1 MLKILET
8 FSKITVKQ
16 TLSKKLYVEVFLL
29 EIFFQKMI
37 LK

>member
-16 TLSKKLYVEVFLL
+16 ALSKKLYVEVFLL
-29 EIFFQKMI
+29 EIFFQKLI